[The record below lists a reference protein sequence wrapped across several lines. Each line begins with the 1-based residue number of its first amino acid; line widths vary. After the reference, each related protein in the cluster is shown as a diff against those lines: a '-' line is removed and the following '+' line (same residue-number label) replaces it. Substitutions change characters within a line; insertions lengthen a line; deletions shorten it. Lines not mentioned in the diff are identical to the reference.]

1 MLLTLTIAILPNI
14 ATPNFPAVPRAL
26 VSDASQEKKNQE
38 EVRVTT
44 SDKLRIAGTFYAP
57 KSKTGNSPAALLVHD
72 AGADKSQLADVA
84 EYLQKKGFGV
94 LTLDLR
100 GHGKSVTE
108 DVNWAASDEDAQG
121 RMWSLTVRDLKAGAA
136 FLSDKKG
143 IHASNLTVVGIGAG
157 SSLAVRHAVKDE
169 NVRAVVLISPQS
181 ENFGFNLIASTGD
194 LAGLPTLIMSAKDD
208 RQNATRLV
216 EAGHR
221 ANDGLEY
228 IDTVV
233 MKSKRDK
240 LLEDRRLKTELAS
253 WMRSQ
258 AMPKKK

>member
-1 MLLTLTIAILPNI
+1 MLLTLTLAILPGI
-14 ATPNFPAVPRAL
+14 AVPNYPAVPCATTA
-26 VSDASQEKKNQE
+26 DATEEKQNQE

-57 KSKTGNSPAALLVHD
+57 KSKKGNSPAALLVHD
-72 AGADKSQLADVA
+72 AGADKSQLAEVA

-108 DVNWAASDEDAQG
+108 DANWSQCDEEAQG

-143 IHASNLTVVGIGAG
+143 IHASNLTVVGFGAG
-157 SSLAVRHAVKDE
+157 SSLAVRHGVKDE
-169 NVRAVVLISPQS
+169 NVRAVVLISPRA
-181 ENFGFNLIASTGD
+181 ENFGFNIITSTGD
-194 LAGLPTLIMSAKDD
+194 LAGLPTLIMSAKDN

-221 ANDGLEY
+221 ANDGYEF

-240 LLEDRRLKTELAS
+240 LLEDRRLKTELAK
-253 WMRSQ
+253 WMRDQ